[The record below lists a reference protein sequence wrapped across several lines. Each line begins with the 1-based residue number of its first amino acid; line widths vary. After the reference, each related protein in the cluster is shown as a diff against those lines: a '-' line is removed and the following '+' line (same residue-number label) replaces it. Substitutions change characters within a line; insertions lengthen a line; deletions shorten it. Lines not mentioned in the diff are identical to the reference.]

1 MKLHEAFTPEESEK
15 IYSNFLAIVNDPK
28 RRDRLVRLHGANTEN
43 VAYGTAVNQVK
54 KKAEKG
60 EEISTEETPIEEPM
74 DKETKLKEMI
84 QAALSKP
91 LNEKKKSFPDLT
103 GDGKVTK
110 ADILKAR
117 GVDLEEG
124 NLYPNETYSIE
135 PEGRFWI
142 VTWRTADG
150 KKEKVFQSE
159 DEARKFA
166 STLNE
171 DLDLG
176 HQDDEPHML
185 KSDLY
190 NIGKY
195 AMELYKI
202 MDNLE
207 GPQEVDLP
215 HWWQSKVIQAKDL
228 LDSAKHY
235 LEFEL
240 KEPQIDAV
248 VDIASQENTLNSDPI
263 KELAEGVFDR
273 IKAKIKGGTTNVG
286 TRFKNLGAAWSGRKD
301 DIKDPVFQS
310 GLSKIKV
317 KTKNLTDDVDD
328 MLYDLDK
335 LFPEEKLEKTPEL
348 EELINN
354 YKDILNTLKAAGN
367 RIAKGE
373 VVSIKRTK

>member
-28 RRDRLVRLHGANTEN
+28 RRDRLVRLHGANAEN

-60 EEISTEETPIEEPM
+60 EEISTKETPIEEPM

-91 LNEKKKSFPDLT
+91 LSEKKAKKDYDK
-103 GDGKVTK
+103 DGETESSQEEYKGSIDK
-110 ADILKAR
+110 AI
-117 GVDLEEG
+117 
-124 NLYPNETYSIE
+124 
-135 PEGRFWI
+135 
-142 VTWRTADG
+142 
-150 KKEKVFQSE
+150 KKNMK
-159 DEARKFA
+159 
-166 STLNE
+166 E

-215 HWWQSKVIQAKDL
+215 HWWQSKIIQAKEL

-248 VDIASQENTLNSDPI
+248 VDIASQENILNSDPI

-273 IKAKIKGGTTNVG
+273 IKAKIKGGTANVG

-301 DIKDPVFQS
+301 DIKDPALQS
-310 GLSKIKV
+310 GMAKIKV